1 MGSWAATVP
10 SAVFAGGPVYFATT
24 RMIGRASRGRSRLAR
39 RDVRAA
45 VGTGAVLIVALVLYF
60 VFIGGGA
67 SVLRSIPTFP
77 SLAAFPD
84 RTLHGTVAYNALAV
98 ATPKGKQGCVY
109 AVTVSGGIPTL
120 LFCADQPK
128 AMGADL
134 KWLAGGRLLATDQYA
149 ARWRKFIDVKTG
161 FITNRPGVK
170 VAVPVTS
177 DSYTVKGPRGM
188 SVTTR
193 VNSGSLTISLVDGS
207 VTRTLLKVGVP
218 PNYSV
223 NRPEWSPDGSWIV
236 VEDSAAR
243 ILVITTNAKSSTRIL
258 IDGGWGPAVTD
269 RVFGN
274 LMK

>member
-1 MGSWAATVP
+1 L
-10 SAVFAGGPVYFATT
+10 GGGRGGLVYFAIAGMT
-24 RMIGRASRGRSRLAR
+24 GRASRGQSTLAR
-39 RDVRAA
+39 RDVRA
-45 VGTGAVLIVALVLYF
+45 VMGSVTVLVVALVLYF

-67 SVLRSIPTFP
+67 SILRSIPTFP

-109 AVTVSGGIPTL
+109 VVTVSGGIPKL

-134 KWLAGGRLLATDQYA
+134 KWLPDGRLLATDQYA
-149 ARWRKFIDVKTG
+149 ARWRKYIDVQTG

-170 VAVPVTS
+170 LATPVTS
-177 DSYTVKGPRGM
+177 ESYTVKGPNGM

-193 VNSGSLTISLVDGS
+193 VSSGSLTISLTNGS
-207 VTRTLLKVGVP
+207 VTRSLLKVGVP
-218 PNYSV
+218 PTYSV
-223 NRPEWSPDGSWIV
+223 NRPEWSPDGTWIV

-243 ILVITTNAKSSTRIL
+243 LLVITTGAKSTTRIL
-258 IDGGWGPAVTD
+258 IEGGWGPAVTD
-269 RVFGN
+269 RVFPN